1 MTNRLIRAQIALSC
15 LALLATLYTGS
26 ARAQKFVQAFSSIS
40 ALNAPF
46 WIIQDAGFAK
56 QEGLETDLVYIPS
69 SSTVAQATLA
79 GEVMISPANGQVI
92 TDVGLQ
98 GGDLVAMGGI
108 TNVVAFYIM
117 ATPEIRTVADL
128 KGKPMGVTR
137 FGSSGDVGVR
147 MFLTKYGLEPVK
159 DVPLIQL
166 GGLPEIAA
174 AMNKR
179 TVVASAFSQ
188 PMAYVAQQGGAH
200 LLANLAKE
208 NIPFLHVGITT
219 TRKFMRERR
228 SQAKAYLRAYAR
240 AVHFMH
246 TKKEETKT
254 IFTKY
259 TKIKDQGM
267 LDGSLTYGYDFIE
280 KVPLVK
286 PAGFQATLDDIAKK
300 NPKAKSAKPEQF
312 YDNSLVQELI
322 DEGFFVKLW
331 GRAP

>member
-1 MTNRLIRAQIALSC
+1 
-15 LALLATLYTGS
+15 
-26 ARAQKFVQAFSSIS
+26 
-40 ALNAPF
+40 
-46 WIIQDAGFAK
+46 
-56 QEGLETDLVYIPS
+56 
-69 SSTVAQATLA
+69 
-79 GEVMISPANGQVI
+79 
-92 TDVGLQ
+92 
-98 GGDLVAMGGI
+98 MGGI

-117 ATPEIRTVADL
+117 ATPEIKTIADL
-128 KGKPMGVTR
+128 KGKTVGVTR
-137 FGSSGDVGVR
+137 FGSSGDVGMR
-147 MFLTKYGLEPVK
+147 MFLTKYGLDPVK
-159 DVPLIQL
+159 DVPMIQL

-174 AMNKR
+174 AMGKR
-179 TVVASAFSQ
+179 TVHAAAFSQ
-188 PMAYVAQQGGAH
+188 PLAYVAQQGGAH

-208 NIPFLHVGITT
+208 NIPFLHVGVTT

-228 SQAKAYLRAYAR
+228 AQAKAYLRAYGR

-246 TKKEETKT
+246 TKKEDTKA
-254 IFTKY
+254 IISKY

-267 LDGSLTYGYDFIE
+267 VDGSLTYAYDFIE

-286 PAGFQATLDDIAKK
+286 AAAFQVTLDDIAKK